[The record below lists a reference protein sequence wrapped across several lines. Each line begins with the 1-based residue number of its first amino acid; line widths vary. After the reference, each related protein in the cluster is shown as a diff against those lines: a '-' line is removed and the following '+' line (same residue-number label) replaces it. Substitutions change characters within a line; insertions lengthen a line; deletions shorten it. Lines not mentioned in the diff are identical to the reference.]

1 MVNRWLIFGF
11 PCWLQWWPMKHY
23 LLDGPSSWHCFPSH
37 FSFWACYYGSELEK
51 SLWFAQKKIAW
62 SASVLSRLKT
72 SVRRHK
78 FSFSLLASCV
88 PDRVYYL
95 TDDWEKRAP
104 ATIWPQTEDG
114 FYICYLNCLE
124 RKGFGNEVLTF
135 NPCWLRNQLQEY
147 YQKWIYPYRYI
158 YMCVYIIYA

>member
-1 MVNRWLIFGF
+1 MADIRLSLLATVVAHEALPAGWAFFLALFSFTFQLLSLWLWIRA
-11 PCWLQWWPMKHY
+11 WKKSD
-23 LLDGPSSWHCFPSH
+23 LLRKRLHEVHQCFPGWKH
-37 FSFWACYYGSELEK
+37 LLGD
-51 SLWFAQKKIAW
+51 
-62 SASVLSRLKT
+62 
-72 SVRRHK
+72 K

>member
-11 PCWLQWWPMKHY
+11 PYWLQWGPTKHY
-23 LLDGPSSWHCFPSH
+23 LLDGLSSRCCFPSH
-37 FSFWACYYGSELEK
+37 FSFWACDYGSELEK

-95 TDDWEKRAP
+95 TDDWEKRAR
-104 ATIWPQTEDG
+104 ATIWPQTEEG
-114 FYICYLNCLE
+114 FYICYLNYLE

-147 YQKWIYPYRYI
+147 YQKWIYSYMYI
-158 YMCVYIIYA
+158 

>member
-1 MVNRWLIFGF
+1 MADIRLS
-11 PCWLQWWPMKHY
+11 
-23 LLDGPSSWHCFPSH
+23 LLATVVAHEVLPTGWVFFLVLSSFTFQLPSLRLWIRA
-37 FSFWACYYGSELEK
+37 WKKA
-51 SLWFAQKKIAW
+51 WFAQKKIAW

-88 PDRVYYL
+88 ADRVYYL
-95 TDDWEKRAP
+95 TDDWEKWAP

-114 FYICYLNCLE
+114 FYICYLNYLE

-135 NPCWLRNQLQEY
+135 SPCWLRNQLQEY
-147 YQKWIYPYRYI
+147 YQKWIYSYMYI

>member
-1 MVNRWLIFGF
+1 MENRWLIFGF
-11 PCWLQWWPMKHY
+11 PCWLQWGPTKHY
-23 LLDGPSSWHCFPSH
+23 LLDGISSWCCFPSH
-37 FSFWACYYGSELEK
+37 FSFQACDYGSELEK

-95 TDDWEKRAP
+95 TDDWEKRVR
-104 ATIWPQTEDG
+104 ATIWPQTEEG
-114 FYICYLNCLE
+114 FYICYLNYLE

-147 YQKWIYPYRYI
+147 YQKWIYSYMYI
-158 YMCVYIIYA
+158 